1 MINNKD
7 KKIPISLIN
16 MSNIY
21 LQQQN
26 FMEFLNRFADRH
38 CLVDASNITGTD
50 CYCDDL
56 ALQQL
61 TKLLAEI
68 SVYGI
73 HYIDGGNYHYLSK
86 IFTDKLKQSFDLI
99 VFDHHHDMQLPLFGQ
114 ILSCGGWIK
123 EMLDNNTFLN
133 QVIIIG
139 VQDELITEDI
149 RTQYTQVQFI
159 TENEIIALFEN
170 VSNDVNKDSV
180 LLDKKN
186 LLLNQKV
193 IKYIFDKIHIQ
204 YPVYISIDKDVLS
217 KEQYKTNWDQGILSI
232 ECLKCLLSLI
242 TKHYQVLGID
252 ICGEMDKVMQE
263 QYGYKW
269 NKVNGQFNIDLLT
282 LLDSFDIESSIQN

>member
-1 MINNKD
+1 MYEDIRVMIKNKD
-7 KKIPISLIN
+7 KQIPISLIN

-26 FMEFLNRFADRH
+26 FMQFLNDYADGY
-38 CLVDASNITGTD
+38 CLVDASGITGTD

-61 TKLLAEI
+61 TQILADI

-99 VFDHHHDMQLPLFGQ
+99 VFDHHHDMQSPLFGQ

-123 EMLDNNTFLN
+123 EVLDNNTFLN
-133 QVIIIG
+133 QVVIIG
-139 VQDELITEDI
+139 VQDELITQDI

-159 TENEIIALFEN
+159 TENEIIGLFGN
-170 VSNDVNKDSV
+170 TSKDIGKDSI

-186 LLLNQKV
+186 LLLNEKV
-193 IKYIFDKIHIQ
+193 VQYIFDKIHIE

-217 KEQYKTNWDQGILSI
+217 KEQYQTNWDQGILSTK
-232 ECLKCLLSLI
+232 CLKSLLSLMV
-242 TKHYQVLGID
+242 KQYQVLGMD
-252 ICGEMDKVMQE
+252 ICGEMDEAMQK

-269 NKVNGQFNIDLLT
+269 NETNGQFNIDLLT
-282 LLDSFDIESSIQN
+282 SLVLSK

>member
-7 KKIPISLIN
+7 KQIPISLIN

-26 FMEFLNRFADRH
+26 FMQFLNCYVDGY
-38 CLVDASNITGTD
+38 CLVDASGITGTD

-61 TKLLAEI
+61 TKMLADI

-99 VFDHHHDMQLPLFGQ
+99 VFDHHHDMQSPLFGQ

-123 EMLDNNTFLN
+123 EVLDNNTFLN
-133 QVIIIG
+133 QVLIVG
-139 VQDELITEDI
+139 VQDELITQDI

-159 TENEIIALFEN
+159 TENEIIGLFGN
-170 VSNDVNKDSV
+170 VSKDIGKDSI

-186 LLLNQKV
+186 LLLNKKV
-193 IKYIFDKIHIQ
+193 VQYIFDKIHIE

-217 KEQYKTNWDQGILSI
+217 KQQYQTNWDQGILSTKS
-232 ECLKCLLSLI
+232 LKSLLSLMV
-242 TKHYQVLGID
+242 KQYQVLGMD
-252 ICGEMDKVMQE
+252 ICGEMDEAMQK

-269 NKVNGQFNIDLLT
+269 NETNGQFNIDLLT
-282 LLDSFDIESSIQN
+282 SLVLFK

>member
-1 MINNKD
+1 MYEDIRVMIKNKD
-7 KKIPISLIN
+7 KQIPISLIN

-26 FMEFLNRFADRH
+26 FMQFLNDYADGY
-38 CLVDASNITGTD
+38 CLVDASGITGTD

-61 TKLLAEI
+61 TKILADI

-86 IFTDKLKQSFDLI
+86 IFTDKLKQSFDLV
-99 VFDHHHDMQLPLFGQ
+99 VFDHHHDMQPPLFGQ

-123 EMLDNNTFLN
+123 EVLDNNTFLN
-133 QVIIIG
+133 QVVIIG
-139 VQDELITEDI
+139 VQDELITQDI

-159 TENEIIALFEN
+159 TENEIIGLFGN
-170 VSNDVNKDSV
+170 TSKDIGKDSI

-186 LLLNQKV
+186 LLLNEKV
-193 IKYIFDKIHIQ
+193 VQYIFDKIHIE

-217 KEQYKTNWDQGILSI
+217 KEQYQ
-232 ECLKCLLSLI
+232 CLKSLLSLMV
-242 TKHYQVLGID
+242 KQYQVLGMD
-252 ICGEMDKVMQE
+252 ICGEMDEAMQK

-269 NKVNGQFNIDLLT
+269 NETNGQFNIDLLT
-282 LLDSFDIESSIQN
+282 SLVLCK

>member
-1 MINNKD
+1 MIKKKD
-7 KKIPISLIN
+7 KQIPISLIN

-26 FMEFLNRFADRH
+26 FMQFLNGYADGY
-38 CLVDASNITGTD
+38 CLVDASDITGTD

-56 ALQQL
+56 ALKQL
-61 TKLLAEI
+61 TKMLADI

-86 IFTDKLKQSFDLI
+86 IFTDKLNQTFDLV
-99 VFDHHHDMQLPLFGQ
+99 VFDHHHDMQPPLFGQ

-123 EMLDNNTFLN
+123 EVRDNNTFLN

-159 TENEIIALFEN
+159 TENEIIALFGN
-170 VSNDVNKDSV
+170 ISNDINKDSV
-180 LLDKKN
+180 LSDEKN
-186 LLLNQKV
+186 LLFNEKV
-193 IKYIFDKIHIQ
+193 VQYIFDKICIQ

-217 KEQYKTNWDQGILSI
+217 KEQYKTNWDQGILST
-232 ECLKCLLSLI
+232 ECLKRLLSLMAE
-242 TKHYQVLGID
+242 HFRVLGMD
-252 ICGEMDKVMQE
+252 ICGEMDAAMQE
-263 QYGYKW
+263 QYGYEW
-269 NKVNGQFNIDLLT
+269 NEVNGQFNIDLLT
-282 LLDSFDIESSIQN
+282 SLVLSE

>member
-7 KKIPISLIN
+7 KQIPISLIN

-26 FMEFLNRFADRH
+26 FMQFLNCYVDGY
-38 CLVDASNITGTD
+38 CLVDASGITGTD

-61 TKLLAEI
+61 TKMLADI

-99 VFDHHHDMQLPLFGQ
+99 VFDHHHDMQSPLFGQ

-123 EMLDNNTFLN
+123 EVLDNNTFLN
-133 QVIIIG
+133 QVFIVG
-139 VQDELITEDI
+139 VQDELITQDI

-159 TENEIIALFEN
+159 TENEIIGLFGN
-170 VSNDVNKDSV
+170 VSKDIGKDSI

-186 LLLNQKV
+186 LLLNKKV
-193 IKYIFDKIHIQ
+193 VQYIFDKIHIE

-217 KEQYKTNWDQGILSI
+217 KQQYQTNWDQGILSTKS
-232 ECLKCLLSLI
+232 LKSLLSLMV
-242 TKHYQVLGID
+242 KQYQVLGMD
-252 ICGEMDKVMQE
+252 ICGEMDEAMQ
-263 QYGYKW
+263 K
-269 NKVNGQFNIDLLT
+269 
-282 LLDSFDIESSIQN
+282 

>member
-1 MINNKD
+1 MNSKE
-7 KKIPISLIN
+7 KQMPISLIN

-26 FMEFLNRFADRH
+26 FMDFLNHCADKYS
-38 CLVDASNITGTD
+38 LIDASNITGTD

-61 TKLLAEI
+61 TKMLVEI
-68 SVYGI
+68 SAYGI

-86 IFTDKLKQSFDLI
+86 VFTDKLSQSFDLI
-99 VFDHHHDMQLPLFGQ
+99 VFDHHHDMQPPLFGQ

-123 EMLDNNTFLN
+123 EVLDNNTFLN
-133 QVIIIG
+133 QVVIVG

-159 TENEIIALFEN
+159 TENEIVALFGDISE
-170 VSNDVNKDSV
+170 DVDKDSV

-186 LLLNQKV
+186 VLLCEKV
-193 IKYIFDKIHIQ
+193 VKYIFDKINIQ

-232 ECLKCLLSLI
+232 ECLKSLLSLI
-242 TKHYQVLGID
+242 ANDYQVLGID
-252 ICGEMDKVMQE
+252 ICGEMDAAMQE
-263 QYGYKW
+263 QYGCKW
-269 NKVNGQFNIDLLT
+269 NEVNGQLNIDLLKK
-282 LLDSFDIESSIQN
+282 IKGGYCNV

>member
-7 KKIPISLIN
+7 KHIPISLIN

-26 FMEFLNRFADRH
+26 FMQFLNHYADRY
-38 CLVDASNITGTD
+38 CLVDASGITGTD

-61 TKLLAEI
+61 TKMLAEI

-86 IFTDKLKQSFDLI
+86 IFTDKLNQPFDLV
-99 VFDHHHDMQLPLFGQ
+99 VFDHHHDMQPPLFGQ

-123 EMLDNNTFLN
+123 EVLDNNTFLN
-133 QVIIIG
+133 QVVIIG
-139 VQDELITEDI
+139 VKDELITEDI
-149 RTQYTQVQFI
+149 KAQYTQVQFI
-159 TENEIIALFEN
+159 TENKIIALFGN
-170 VSNDVNKDSV
+170 ISNNVNKDSV

-186 LLLNQKV
+186 LLLNEKV
-193 IKYIFDKIHIQ
+193 VKYIFDKVCIQ

-217 KEQYKTNWDQGILSI
+217 KEQYRTNWDQGILST
-232 ECLKCLLSLI
+232 ECLKSLLSLMI
-242 TKHYQVLGID
+242 EHYQVLGMD
-252 ICGEMDKVMQE
+252 VCGEMDAVMQE
-263 QYGYKW
+263 QYGCKW
-269 NKVNGQFNIDLLT
+269 NEINGQFNIDLLT
-282 LLDSFDIESSIQN
+282 LIW